1 VFYLDI
7 LHHHEHKYCFHLN
20 GHKLFSGTGPPM
32 KHTTAANS
40 LNRTLTIFNTSSN
53 DLNSTHLFT
62 AVASV
67 SVKTQRAP
75 RKHLWASLAVSESA
89 QILYHTNIHAFIN
102 SHFPC
107 TCKRPGLHYAHFW
120 QPLFCEANVS
130 IIYMTKDSLRIYYF
144 LLLFVIRLDK

>member
-1 VFYLDI
+1 MYLSACVLLYNYI
-7 LHHHEHKYCFHLN
+7 IPHCTSTNIVSPSTVTK
-20 GHKLFSGTGPPM
+20 FSLRIRPPT

-40 LNRTLTIFNTSSN
+40 LNITLTIFNTSMTYSN
-53 DLNSTHLFT
+53 KSKFNSPLHT

-75 RKHLWASLAVSESA
+75 RKHLWASLAGSESA

-107 TCKRPGLHYAHFW
+107 TCKRPGLPYVHFW
-120 QPLFCEANVS
+120 QPLF
-130 IIYMTKDSLRIYYF
+130 
-144 LLLFVIRLDK
+144 